1 MLFFTNAKINIGL
14 NIVEKRPDGFH
25 NLETVFYPIQIKDAL
40 EFIETQGETIVQTS
54 GIELGVSDKENIC
67 YKTYKLMAKYYKLPQ
82 LKIHLHKVV
91 PIGAGLGG
99 GSANAAI
106 LMKKLNDTYNLG
118 ISTKRLEELVS
129 HIGSDCPFF
138 IKNKAVFARGRGEI
152 FESINLDLSNYYIY
166 IIKPDISISTSAA
179 FAGIKPHQPNVSIK
193 ELISKPIEQWKND
206 IVNDFEDNI
215 FKQYPMLGE
224 IKQNMYDIGAVYAS
238 MSGSGSAVYGIFS
251 QKPNPIDRYN
261 NIFNW
266 IGKL

>member
-25 NLETVFYPIQIKDAL
+25 NLETLFYPIQIKDAL
-40 EFIETQGETIVQTS
+40 EFVETQGKTTVQTS
-54 GIELGVSDKENIC
+54 GIKLSVPEEENIC
-67 YKTYKLMAKYYKLPQ
+67 YKAYKLMAKYYKLPQ
-82 LKIHLHKVV
+82 LNIHLHKVV

-106 LMKKLNDTYNLG
+106 LMKELNNAYNLG
-118 ISTKRLEELVS
+118 ISIKRLEELAS
-129 HIGSDCPFF
+129 YIGSDCPFF
-138 IKNKAVFARGRGEI
+138 IQNKAVFARGRGEV
-152 FESINLDLSNYYIY
+152 FETVDLDLSNYYIY

-179 FAGIKPHQPNVSIK
+179 FAGITPHKPAVSIK
-193 ELISKPIEQWKND
+193 KLISKPIEQWRD
-206 IVNDFEDNI
+206 YIINDFENNI
-215 FKQYPMLGE
+215 FKQHPMLGE

-251 QKPNPIDRYN
+251 QEPKLIAKYKDV
-261 NIFNW
+261 FNW